1 VVFDERIRFSNLIV
15 EVAIRV
21 VRYSHNMNGELDLVT
36 VYRSADSDADQDA
49 EAMLNYLAAK
59 GLHPAIV
66 DDDAV
71 GVVPGSYEVRVPASE
86 ASAAEALV
94 NSFDPDAPQQA
105 DPSPELDMVPIASMM
120 GATGEMEAMG
130 MKSVLDAAGI
140 PNVLIGGS
148 TLPNLEFQVRV
159 AQADVAQAKAVL
171 AEAEAAGPAAAIEG
185 ERESELNP
193 NAGQQV

>member
-1 VVFDERIRFSNLIV
+1 M
-15 EVAIRV
+15 
-21 VRYSHNMNGELDLVT
+21 RYSRNMNGELDLVT

-49 EAMLNYLAAK
+49 EAMRSYLAAN
-59 GLHPAIV
+59 GMHPTIV
-66 DDDAV
+66 DDSVV

-86 ASAAEALV
+86 ASAAETLV
-94 NSFDPDAPQQA
+94 GSFDPDAPQPA
-105 DPSPELDMVPIASMM
+105 DPSSELDMVPIASMM
-120 GATGEMEAMG
+120 GATGEMEALG

-171 AEAEAAGPAAAIEG
+171 AEAEAAGPAAAVEA

-193 NAGQQV
+193 NAGQQA

>member
-1 VVFDERIRFSNLIV
+1 M
-15 EVAIRV
+15 A
-21 VRYSHNMNGELDLVT
+21 VRYSRSMDGELDLVT

-49 EAMLNYLAAK
+49 EAMLNYLAAN
-59 GLHPAIV
+59 GLHPLIV
-66 DDDAV
+66 DDTVV

-86 ASAAEALV
+86 ASAAERLV
-94 NSFDPDAPQQA
+94 TSFDPDAPQPA
-105 DPSPELDMVPIASMM
+105 DPSADLDMVPIASMM

-130 MKSVLDAAGI
+130 IKSVLDAAGV

-159 AQADVAQAKAVL
+159 AQADVPQAKAVL
-171 AEAEAAGPAAAIEG
+171 AEAEAAGPAAAVEA

>member
-1 VVFDERIRFSNLIV
+1 M
-15 EVAIRV
+15 V
-21 VRYSHNMNGELDLVT
+21 VRYSRSMNGELDLVT

-49 EAMLNYLAAK
+49 EAMLNYLAAN
-59 GLHPAIV
+59 GLHPLIV
-66 DDDAV
+66 DDTAV

-86 ASAAEALV
+86 ASAAETLV
-94 NSFDPDAPQQA
+94 NSFDPDAPQPANPSA
-105 DPSPELDMVPIASMM
+105 DLDMVPIASMM

-130 MKSVLDAAGI
+130 IKSVLDAAGI

-171 AEAEAAGPAAAIEG
+171 AEAEAAGPAAAVEA